1 MPKRARAAN
10 QFLSVTLRRIDLDR
24 GGRPVLRDVS
34 WTIKPGQRW
43 LLIGGNGAGK
53 TQLLK
58 LIAGNVWPMPTDR
71 ELRRYRWK
79 GETFDQP
86 AGILEEIAYVGAERQ
101 DRYEHYEWNF
111 LARDVVGTGVT
122 RSDIPVRDLTHTE
135 EKQVAA
141 QFKRLDIEELAE
153 RRFLTLSYGERRLV
167 LIARALASRPKL
179 LLLDEVAN
187 GLDVR
192 NHSRLMHW
200 LSGTS
205 ASELPWVFATHRA
218 PDVPDS
224 MTHLL
229 ELQQGRVQGSG
240 ALRAST
246 ARERLRQDSS
256 EFLAAGRPTGNRSK
270 LRRRRGARRR
280 VLVSLRNAHVH
291 VDDAHLLHGIDMEVA
306 AGDCWVVHGAN
317 GSGKTTLLRTI
328 YGDHGVAAGG
338 SICRAGIAP
347 GVPLE
352 KFKLRTAYVAPHL
365 QTWQAPKMPVMEVV
379 ASGRYA
385 SIGLNDAMSL
395 ADRRHAERALRRFGL
410 LAMKHRTMAEM
421 SYGQARR
428 VLFARAWSREPKL
441 ALLDEPFAGLDRATR
456 ADLARRLNVWLAE
469 GGSCIIATHHREEW
483 PAHTTHLLEMSDGYG
498 VASAIGDP
506 R

>member
-1 MPKRARAAN
+1 MPTSARAAN
-10 QFLSVTLRRIDLDR
+10 SYLSVSLRRIDLDR
-24 GGRPVLRDVS
+24 GGRAVLRGVS
-34 WTIKPGQRW
+34 WALRPGQRW

-58 LIAGNVWPMPTDR
+58 LISGAVWPAPTGR

-79 GETFDQP
+79 GESFDHP

-111 LARDVVGTGVT
+111 RAREVIATGLT
-122 RSDIPVRDLTHTE
+122 RSDIPVRALTKSE
-135 EKQVAA
+135 GKQVGTLLR
-141 QFKRLDIEELAE
+141 RLDIEELAD

-187 GLDVR
+187 GLDTR
-192 NHSRLMHW
+192 NHARLMHW
-200 LSGTS
+200 LAGTGSS
-205 ASELPWVFATHRA
+205 ALPWVFATHRA
-218 PDVPDS
+218 ADVPDS

-229 ELQQGRVQGSG
+229 ELDQGRVRRSG
-240 ALRAST
+240 ALRARR
-246 ARERLRQDSS
+246 ARQILGQDSR
-256 EFLAAGRPTGNRSK
+256 EFLNPQARRPAPRN
-270 LRRRRGARRR
+270 RRRL
-280 VLVSLRNAHVH
+280 LVSMRNADVF
-291 VDDAHLLHGIDMEVA
+291 VDDAHILHGISLDVA
-306 AGDCWVVHGAN
+306 AGECWVVHGAN
-317 GSGKTTLLRTI
+317 GSGKSTLLRTL

-338 SICRAGIAP
+338 SITRAGIVP

-385 SIGLNDAMSL
+385 SIGLNDPLTAG
-395 ADRRHAERALRRFGL
+395 DRRHAERALRRFGL
-410 LAMKHRTMAEM
+410 LAMKGRTMAEM

-428 VLFARAWSREPKL
+428 VLFARAWAREPRL

-456 ADLARRLNVWLAE
+456 ADLARRLNAWLAE
-469 GGSCIIATHHREEW
+469 GGSCVMATHHREEW
-483 PAHTTHLLEMSDGYG
+483 PAHTTHVLELVDGRG
-498 VASAIGDP
+498 REVAPGE
-506 R
+506 RR